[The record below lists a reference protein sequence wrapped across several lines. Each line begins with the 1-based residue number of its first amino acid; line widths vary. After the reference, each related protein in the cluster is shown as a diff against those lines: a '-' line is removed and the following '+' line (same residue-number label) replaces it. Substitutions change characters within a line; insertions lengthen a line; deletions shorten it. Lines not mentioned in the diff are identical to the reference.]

1 MFSIVELK
9 TATLD
14 YGIPG
19 VSPARMLLIF
29 VMMLSISMIPYLFLY
44 LSLLDKRRGQST
56 SLRSSRIPEFTT
68 KPLRKMIAWVD
79 AHRHPALLHH

>member
-44 LSLLDKRRGQST
+44 LSLREEQGKASVSFRAPSEVT
-56 SLRSSRIPEFTT
+56 A
-68 KPLRKMIAWVD
+68 KPFGKLIAWMH
-79 AHRHPALLHH
+79 AHRHPQLLHH

>member
-1 MFSIVELK
+1 MLAIIELK

-29 VMMLSISMIPYLFLY
+29 LMMFAIPMIPYFFLY
-44 LSLLDKRRGQST
+44 LSLREKHAEAPVPHERPG
-56 SLRSSRIPEFTT
+56 IVE
-68 KPLRKMIAWVD
+68 KMAAWIH
-79 AHRHPALLHH
+79 AHRHPALHHH